1 MARTI
6 KSRVPSQV
14 QQVCKVR
21 DGRPRPCSGQSS
33 AFVTMA
39 VKVTRY
45 KCTLPCGSPYSIR
58 SPARRSRIG
67 VKVPGLWAM
76 MYVLFDP
83 AQFQRQAPQRGTRA
97 LPRQSE
103 YHPTGR
109 LTPRR
114 GMAIQLAPIV
124 IGGQSAA
131 AMEAATSW
139 PRTSAGRTWRNVRG
153 GAHEATGAAQAV
165 AAAVCRVLAGWP
177 VSSGRLRSQMPTPI
191 ANGVPHRRTRCA
203 TAAATPRSGDDCSR
217 YAIVTSGGAKGPRP
231 PPLPSPGG
239 GGFGLNT
246 GAPWYT
252 CSDLLREATRLG
264 SPPRH
269 GNGAL

>member
-33 AFVTMA
+33 AFVTRA

-45 KCTLPCGSPYSIR
+45 RCTVPCGSPYSIR

-83 AQFQRQAPQRGTRA
+83 AQFPRQAPQRGTRA
-97 LPRQSE
+97 RPRQSE
-103 YHPTGR
+103 YQPTGR

-114 GMAIQLAPIV
+114 GIRIQLAPIV
-124 IGGQSAA
+124 SGGLSAGA
-131 AMEAATSW
+131 AGVVTSW
-139 PRTSAGRTWRNVRG
+139 PRASAGRTWRNGRG
-153 GAHEATGAAQAV
+153 GAQEAAGAAQAV
-165 AAAVCRVLAGWP
+165 RAEAGRVPAGCAVSR
-177 VSSGRLRSQMPTPI
+177 GRLRSQMPTPI
-191 ANGVPHRRTRCA
+191 ANVAPHRRTPCA
-203 TAAATPRSGDDCSR
+203 SAAATTGPGDDCSR
-217 YAIVTSGGAKGPRP
+217 YAIVTP
-231 PPLPSPGG
+231 
-239 GGFGLNT
+239 GLNT
-246 GAPWYT
+246 GGYVVHLFGPP
-252 CSDLLREATRLG
+252 SGGTRLG

-269 GNGAL
+269 GNEIGRAPCRER